1 VKTLGEYKE
10 LNKERLTFDFNS
22 KDDFSPDADSHAVAL
37 KFWEWLLNPLPFQSF
52 SPDRALYLSR
62 SSGQP
67 D

>member
-1 VKTLGEYKE
+1 VKTLGENKE
-10 LNKERLTFDFNS
+10 LKKERFTFDFNS
-22 KDDFSPDADSHAVAL
+22 KDDFSQDADSHAVAL
-37 KFWEWLLNPLPFQSF
+37 KFWAWLLNPLPFQSF